1 MQGLHS
7 IQVRDITSKFYPEN
21 QKHIIWTWVSMANK
35 ALREHFP
42 LTSPCRRRLRHFPTT
57 GVSGT
62 VPGFDTQKRVYL
74 KTGIPQNISIHVN
87 LIRTNSDKSADLPKF
102 GCSRDKIIWHSSI
115 PFWRNCAS
123 CCRGTRQLRNHGFNR
138 LVWSICRNHQ
148 EPPYCFFMGKYEKIS
163 GFRFRCSLKPINGV
177 FLKQGY
183 PQLSSF
189 SMGLSMK

>member
-123 CCRGTRQLRNHGFNR
+123 CCRGTRQLSVVQLNCGSQKSRIQ
-138 LVWSICRNHQ
+138 SIGLEHLQ
-148 EPPYCFFMGKYEKIS
+148 EPSGTALLFFHGKIWENLW
-163 GFRFRCSLKPINGV
+163 F
-177 FLKQGY
+177 
-183 PQLSSF
+183 SF
-189 SMGLSMK
+189 SMFP